1 MICLLVLTSHE
12 GPLEA
17 EIRDDMSGEYDSLKG
32 APRGLLPSGV
42 AEKQIIDIW
51 WDAVSKRHIFSK
63 GANLCAS
70 ALRSSWLGLLPAAGP
85 AADLWLSLRGAA
97 RRWRCSVPD
106 HQREQIQVLRAMGH
120 CPRLSHVSASPLRDC
135 VVLRLFG

>member
-70 ALRSSWLGLLPAAGP
+70 ALRSSWLGLQRLGQRLTSGCPSAVPHVAG
-85 AADLWLSLRGAA
+85 GAVYLITNA
-97 RRWRCSVPD
+97 NKYKYYERWATAHDFP
-106 HQREQIQVLRAMGH
+106 M
-120 CPRLSHVSASPLRDC
+120 
-135 VVLRLFG
+135 